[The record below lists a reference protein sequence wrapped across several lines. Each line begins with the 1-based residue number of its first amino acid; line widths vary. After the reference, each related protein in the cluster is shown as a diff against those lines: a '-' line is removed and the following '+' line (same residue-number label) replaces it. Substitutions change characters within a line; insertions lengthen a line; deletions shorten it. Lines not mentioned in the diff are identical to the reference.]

1 MAAENKNAGKTDNV
15 QPKTVGLG
23 KSAEL
28 SLRSLGGEHRLSFY
42 SCPSYRRPARRS
54 RPQLTTI
61 RKTGE

>member
-28 SLRSLGGEHRLSFY
+28 SLRSLGASTVFFLFLPLVS
-42 SCPSYRRPARRS
+42 SARP
-54 RPQLTTI
+54 T
-61 RKTGE
+61 

>member
-28 SLRSLGGEHRLSFY
+28 SLSSLGGEHVFLSI
-42 SCPSYRRPARRS
+42 PAPRIVG
-54 RPQLTTI
+54 PPDVA
-61 RKTGE
+61 GHN